1 MQGSAHE
8 ANNYLVQNVSSARV
22 KKLWVN
28 DAFNGNI
35 LCMYEISSLFFFK
48 LVVETYCE
56 AKKDS
61 LWEEATTD
69 DKLFNYQEVFGKTNW
84 SIYNNKQNLNH
95 VLNFAK
101 ILTFIFLVLIW
112 RTFDEP
118 HCVELCGI

>member
-28 DAFNGNI
+28 DAFMGNI
-35 LCMYEISSLFFFK
+35 LCMYEISPLFFK

-61 LWEEATTD
+61 L
-69 DKLFNYQEVFGKTNW
+69 
-84 SIYNNKQNLNH
+84 
-95 VLNFAK
+95 
-101 ILTFIFLVLIW
+101 
-112 RTFDEP
+112 
-118 HCVELCGI
+118 